1 MFTRTIEIVE
11 STSAVRSNKFK
22 AVLDAGCHAGDLIT
36 SDVVTALNCMDKIQ
50 SCNEV
55 IGMCLHGDGLK
66 SIGTIVLRW
75 EGVGFYKIFETRF
88 HVVEGDSLAWQ
99 IILGAETCAAHNLLT
114 VGAFG
119 GSKRQVF
126 SKKDKSKSIMSPRPS
141 TCN

>member
-1 MFTRTIEIVE
+1 VE
-11 STSAVRSNKFK
+11 LTSAVPSNKFK
-22 AVLDAGCHAGDLIT
+22 VVLDAGCHAGDLIT
-36 SDVVTALNCMDKIQ
+36 SDVVVALNCMDKVQ
-50 SCNEV
+50 TCNEV

-88 HVVEGDSLAWQ
+88 HVLEGDCLPWQ

-114 VGAFG
+114 VGAFA

-126 SKKDKSKSIMSPRPS
+126 PRKNKSKSIMSLRLAIHD
-141 TCN
+141 